1 MIATNHSQASRA
13 NSRIGQYEE
22 HHNGTSSKTN
32 GITGNSNSIAAA
44 SSSGGGGN
52 NNGSTTT
59 TPTSL
64 NNQENISTEGMQEAP
79 HCEDSTKTMNPRG
92 GATVSVGSGNKST
105 TEINKALGEHAID
118 DESDEEDEEEAEEVD
133 GDEEEDDDDDDDDD
147 DNDDDDNNKNV
158 TRGNS
163 RLRRNNGIGSGSN
176 GTRMMAET
184 TGDHERREITTRSGG
199 VGGGTTIGIG
209 LGGNMGELS
218 GSGGGA
224 SGGGIGGY
232 WRHSRPS
239 SPRMPPPEQPEHRPK
254 SRHENQIANITT
266 TKYNNLGYWRAR
278 RVTFYKNGDPYFP
291 GVEFRFKPGRDIGS
305 LEALLDRLSLRLDL
319 PRGARHIFS
328 MDGDRKLNLDEL
340 EDGASYVVSSYK
352 TFKRIKN

>member
-13 NSRIGQYEE
+13 NSRIGQYDE

-32 GITGNSNSIAAA
+32 GITVNN
-44 SSSGGGGN
+44 GGGSVGN
-52 NNGSTTT
+52 NVPTTT
-59 TPTSL
+59 TPTSS
-64 NNQENISTEGMQEAP
+64 NNQENISNEGMQEAP
-79 HCEDSTKTMNPRG
+79 HCEDSAKTLNPR
-92 GATVSVGSGNKST
+92 ATVTVGSGNKSGI
-105 TEINKALGEHAID
+105 ENKTLGEHAID
-118 DESDEEDEEEAEEVD
+118 DESDEEDEEDAEEVD
-133 GDEEEDDDDDDDDD
+133 GDEEEEEDDDDDDE
-147 DNDDDDNNKNV
+147 DNNEKNGV
-158 TRGNS
+158 RNNS
-163 RLRRNNGIGSGSN
+163 ILRRKDGIGSGSN

-199 VGGGTTIGIG
+199 VGGGTTMPIGMG
-209 LGGNMGELS
+209 MVGNMGELS
-218 GSGGGA
+218 GSGSGGA
-224 SGGGIGGY
+224 SGGGMGGY

-352 TFKRIKN
+352 TFKLVIEGKCEEEK